1 MFWRGLG
8 SGYIS
13 RIMEKLGITRVVVYI
28 DDILITGENEG
39 EHLSNLKEVLKGL
52 RQFSIKVG

>member
-1 MFWRGLG
+1 
-8 SGYIS
+8 
-13 RIMEKLGITRVVVYI
+13 MEKLGITRVVVYI
-28 DDILITGENEG
+28 DDILITGKNEG